1 MYGACG
7 ANMTNNNSSFTGQ
20 VMAQNTLIG
29 NHFGMTYQQVSV
41 PGQNISGF
49 KEDVA
54 YIREVVCQNPANSM
68 C

>member
-1 MYGACG
+1 M
-7 ANMTNNNSSFTGQ
+7 NNNNSAFTGQ

-41 PGQNISGF
+41 PGRHHRVQGGRR
-49 KEDVA
+49 VHP
-54 YIREVVCQNPANSM
+54 RVVCQNPANSM